1 MSVARNA
8 VGLHLA
14 KAADSQRECRPR
26 YHGVRRCAG
35 IAAPS
40 AARRITSVGSMNT
53 EVSLAPQTEPLTRT
67 QLIESLAKGCKRP
80 EDFRIGTEHEK
91 FGFYD
96 KVCSD
101 SRISWCDE
109 GKV

>member
-14 KAADSQRECRPR
+14 KGGDSQRECRPR
-26 YHGVRRCAG
+26 YHGMKRRTSAG
-35 IAAPS
+35 AG
-40 AARRITSVGSMNT
+40 AARRSTSVGSMNT
-53 EVSLAPQTEPLTRT
+53 EVSLAPQMEPLTRT
-67 QLIESLAKGCKRP
+67 ELIESLEKGCKRP

-101 SRISWCDE
+101 GRISY
-109 GKV
+109 VTIQ